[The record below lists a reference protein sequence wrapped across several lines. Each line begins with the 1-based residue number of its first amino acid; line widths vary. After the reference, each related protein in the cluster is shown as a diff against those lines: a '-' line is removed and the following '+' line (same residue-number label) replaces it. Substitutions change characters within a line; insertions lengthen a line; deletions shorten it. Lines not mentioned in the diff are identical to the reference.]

1 MVFFI
6 LCGYLLLKRKN
17 MKKIRLN
24 ESQLQELVKRTISEF
39 FFEFE
44 DEEDVKDKLRKI
56 KSDVKHIIDF
66 LQKGDVNEF
75 FFEYDD
81 DSKELTIK
89 KLNKIVTIINEI
101 LNS

>member
-6 LCGYLLLKRKN
+6 LCGYLLLKHKN

-24 ESQLQELVKRTISEF
+24 ESQLPELVKRTISEF
-39 FFEFE
+39 FFE